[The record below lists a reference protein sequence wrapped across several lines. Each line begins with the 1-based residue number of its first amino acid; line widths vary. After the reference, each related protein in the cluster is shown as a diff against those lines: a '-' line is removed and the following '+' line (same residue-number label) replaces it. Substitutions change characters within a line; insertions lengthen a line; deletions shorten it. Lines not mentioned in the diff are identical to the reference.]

1 MMISIIIPFHK
12 GLKFLEDTLQSLYDQ
27 TYKELE
33 LLLICDHIEEDISE
47 LVRYYQEKLNLKV
60 FYLEERTGVAAAR
73 NHGLSVSSGE
83 YIYFLDSDDYLDVST
98 LEYLITAAE
107 AENMDLV
114 YGAVKKTWFKRSTY
128 LTNLKAMENKKEE
141 QDADSDMEQEEQET
155 DFDGQEE
162 AFGELAVTDSPT
174 SRAQAYKHLVTDRKG
189 IRNITVLN
197 ILMKRSLI
205 MDHNINFNNKLTYFS
220 DYPFLFQVLQHAIS
234 FRQEKNALYIKR
246 YHNDP
251 INLPSLSQIYSS
263 KDFSEYI
270 LAYQYTIALPNI
282 DIELKE
288 ILDKKVLKYYTS
300 NFAPKLHRNPDI
312 SLLESNFNELHELVS
327 NMDRSFIRKYHGY
340 KRRLYLALLK
350 GDFKKS
356 ISIVKL
362 HLAWRKVKKI
372 VKSRSELSKALYFH
386 VFLKLGLKE
395 NWVLCESFFGKS
407 YSDNPK
413 YIYEYMSRNN
423 AGQFRFIWVINN
435 RHTNIPFQHVKVKR
449 FSIPYF
455 YYLARSK
462 YYVFNGRQPE
472 WTRKRNGNIFLQTWH
487 GTPLKRLAFDIDEIS
502 SATARY
508 KKQIYNQ
515 SRDWDYLIAP
525 NQFSGDIFKRCFLY
539 DKMMLNTGYPRND
552 ILHREDKEEL
562 SLGIKKKLKLPLNK
576 KIILYAPT
584 WRDDE
589 YYDKGKYKFALQ
601 LDLKI
606 LENHL
611 SSDYIILLRTHYF
624 IADKLDL
631 DSNSNFVYNM
641 SDYDDIAE
649 LYLISDVLI
658 TDYSSV
664 FFDYA
669 NLKRPMLFYMYDL
682 EKYRDVLRGF
692 YIDIEE
698 ELPGPILQTTEEVL
712 WALQDIQ
719 LLEQQYHSKYTEFY
733 NKYCNWEDSK
743 ASEAVAKSVFP
754 LDAMK

>member
-1 MMISIIIPFHK
+1 
-12 GLKFLEDTLQSLYDQ
+12 
-27 TYKELE
+27 
-33 LLLICDHIEEDISE
+33 
-47 LVRYYQEKLNLKV
+47 
-60 FYLEERTGVAAAR
+60 
-73 NHGLSVSSGE
+73 
-83 YIYFLDSDDYLDVST
+83 
-98 LEYLITAAE
+98 
-107 AENMDLV
+107 
-114 YGAVKKTWFKRSTY
+114 
-128 LTNLKAMENKKEE
+128 
-141 QDADSDMEQEEQET
+141 
-155 DFDGQEE
+155 
-162 AFGELAVTDSPT
+162 
-174 SRAQAYKHLVTDRKG
+174 
-189 IRNITVLN
+189 
-197 ILMKRSLI
+197 
-205 MDHNINFNNKLTYFS
+205 
-220 DYPFLFQVLQHAIS
+220 
-234 FRQEKNALYIKR
+234 
-246 YHNDP
+246 
-251 INLPSLSQIYSS
+251 
-263 KDFSEYI
+263 
-270 LAYQYTIALPNI
+270 
-282 DIELKE
+282 
-288 ILDKKVLKYYTS
+288 
-300 NFAPKLHRNPDI
+300 
-312 SLLESNFNELHELVS
+312 
-327 NMDRSFIRKYHGY
+327 
-340 KRRLYLALLK
+340 
-350 GDFKKS
+350 
-356 ISIVKL
+356 
-362 HLAWRKVKKI
+362 
-372 VKSRSELSKALYFH
+372 
-386 VFLKLGLKE
+386 
-395 NWVLCESFFGKS
+395 
-407 YSDNPK
+407 
-413 YIYEYMSRNN
+413 
-423 AGQFRFIWVINN
+423 
-435 RHTNIPFQHVKVKR
+435 
-449 FSIPYF
+449 
-455 YYLARSK
+455 
-462 YYVFNGRQPE
+462 VFNGRQPE

-562 SLGIKKKLKLPLNK
+562 SLSIKKKLKLPLNK

-719 LLEQQYHSKYTEFY
+719 LLEQQYHRKYTEFY